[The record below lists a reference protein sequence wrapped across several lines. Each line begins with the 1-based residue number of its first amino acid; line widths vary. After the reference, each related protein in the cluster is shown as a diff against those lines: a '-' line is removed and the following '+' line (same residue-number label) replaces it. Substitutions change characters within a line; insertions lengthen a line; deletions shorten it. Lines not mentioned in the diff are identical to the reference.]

1 MKENSL
7 LFSYYDISYETDLGL
22 TERLSQALQE
32 LAQGLVLERL
42 IRLICL
48 PRRLALGPY

>member
-1 MKENSL
+1 MKENAL

-32 LAQGLVLERL
+32 LARIGKSSLSAAS
-42 IRLICL
+42 I
-48 PRRLALGPY
+48 